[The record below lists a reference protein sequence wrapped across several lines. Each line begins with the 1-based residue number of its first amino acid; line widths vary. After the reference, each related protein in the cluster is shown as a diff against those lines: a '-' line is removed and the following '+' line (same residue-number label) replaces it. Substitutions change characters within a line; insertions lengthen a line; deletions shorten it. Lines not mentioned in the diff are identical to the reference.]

1 MLHPS
6 ESNTDSMLLNADADY
21 KTTRKFSRAIFE
33 CSIIMLWVTTSL
45 VSFGLGYYIKA
56 KECMDDGSLSEEL

>member
-1 MLHPS
+1 MLHPT
-6 ESNTDSMLLNADADY
+6 ETKTDSLLLNADADY
-21 KTTRKFSRAIFE
+21 KTTRKCSRKCIC
-33 CSIIMLWVTTSL
+33 CSLTVLWVTTSL

>member
-1 MLHPS
+1 MLHPT
-6 ESNTDSMLLNADADY
+6 ETKTDSLLLNADADY

-56 KECMDDGSLSEEL
+56 EKCLRDGSLSEEL